1 MRSRFRQYLAAATV
15 LALPIIAAC
24 GEDVMPPPPTGDIV
38 GQVSIE
44 GMGIDGVSVSLSNG
58 ASTATAGGGNY
69 RFERVEQGSHTVTI
83 SGFPADASFDQTS
96 APASISDTGGTVTV
110 DFRGTYI
117 RTASIMGT
125 VTVEN
130 MGLGGVTVRLSGMGD
145 GQTTTDG
152 SGQYSFTG
160 LRAGTYSVE
169 ISSFDSN
176 EVSFSSTSGAATVGV
191 GESKVVSFD
200 GTYLRTAGI
209 QGQVSV
215 DGEGLQG
222 VTVTLVGEGEDR
234 TEVTN
239 ASGLYA
245 FSQLKSGTYE
255 VAITNP
261 DPEDYEFT
269 TTSKSATVATG
280 ETANVP
286 FEGTLLRTAG
296 IAGRVSL
303 DDGMGLDGVTVTLAG
318 AAEAT
323 ATTSGG
329 GQYSF
334 AGLAAGTY
342 VLSIANPNPT
352 AYNFAEDEMQKTV
365 MLADDQSA
373 IVNFSGTH
381 TRTASVSGMLF
392 IDEVMQDKE
401 YNDGEPSI
409 TEAIAPLVA
418 AGALDAEVV
427 AGLLAKAK
435 VKLRGPDLN
444 TETDIAINAD
454 GSFSTGESLMAGS
467 YQVELPV
474 NDDDVAAGLEAA
486 GIAFVGESMVVTV
499 EAGGSAT
506 ANFPFRITMQTVA
519 TGARMGA
526 GDHLGVPVPGVK
538 LALYARADGT
548 GMLGEATT
556 DEMGMASFTFAR
568 ADNTGPGGN
577 DNIVFVKAAESGH
590 DALVVSGNEFVEIAY
605 ASTARLYA
613 ADADEEVATLVNVA
627 VAFDFWVKSNEEARD
642 GDMGLGGWNTQVY
655 MGDPK
660 ADDAMPLMMV
670 DEDGDTVNATMP
682 TNDGKKNMDDL
693 GKSSFAY
700 TVDPTMLPAMFTVM
714 AAEKGQPDMGEA
726 WEQGDALTL
735 THTGLDLPLGKDD
748 DMLDL
753 GPLRVTFT
761 TQAIYVG
768 VHRELDDRTG
778 FTDFI
783 GIGDGDG
790 RPEKDGSAVGEI
802 TITLMTADSRG
813 RLRTFEYDHD
823 ADPKTDDE
831 EAEATVGA
839 SGMVSFKNIPADTE
853 ITVVAD
859 EGSGMVI
866 VPDSRASREIDAF
879 GDQLDDHADGVIV
892 GAFGDMSGARPDV
905 WLCPLQRQTSDDP
918 NEVCSTYAYKW
929 ATGTISGSISG
940 LDKGDKATVSLTPVN
955 SNDDYADD
963 LEDDVTVTAGNG
975 GAAKYTFTDVADGR
989 YRATLAAKAGSWQED
1004 ETGVLS
1010 VMHDEGNDE
1019 DDYSGDSASGN
1030 LSATNLRGVVR
1041 GRIANDSNGRSGLTS
1056 DESRA
1061 GVKVA
1066 IYTAKK
1072 VGGSGAT
1079 KNNYVADKAATDSNG
1094 DALMAETD
1102 RDGVYMFE
1110 GLTRGDMYIV
1120 MPQETDLYTAVRNGN
1135 TNIGKTAE
1143 KATDVVSH
1151 ALVEAGSPPAPGS
1164 NPGIPTWD
1172 NNTSTAT
1179 VGAAD
1184 FVLLYKD
1191 GEVEGKVSDPSVR
1204 AAHARTVIELHQCKV
1219 SNYSDGGT
1227 PDDTTDDT
1235 AASQCTEYT
1244 GVVVEAPVDAKGNW
1258 GAEDLREGLY
1268 EVIPD
1273 LPAGYVNVDSEGN
1286 QSGDS
1291 GFNTGGDNENTFF
1304 SQQFVELTGGRA
1316 DDDTET
1322 FHIKDRNAGDG
1333 ATLTSVEIDGTACT
1347 RGAATNPADNNC
1359 GHSDDGEF
1367 SVVVT
1372 ASAGAAVR
1380 LSSSATDATPSGS
1393 GTYSQ
1398 AVRNGRATTVTL
1410 SKAGSR
1416 RYFVHV
1422 IAADGYS
1429 ASDATSEGF
1438 HLRRDADVRVK
1449 EITISWSGD
1458 RIELDRDALNLD
1470 PDGETDP
1477 VTGTTTLRVTVD
1489 TGDNNGDI
1497 PITDLSVSASGMTTG
1512 FGVAGFGTVD
1522 VTASPIACSS
1532 ADFTGLSGNGTL
1544 TLPANSGSTKGSDG
1558 VCFRIAD
1565 TDGETNADANENNNR
1580 DYILIVTRK

>member
-1 MRSRFRQYLAAATV
+1 M
-15 LALPIIAAC
+15 
-24 GEDVMPPPPTGDIV
+24 
-38 GQVSIE
+38 
-44 GMGIDGVSVSLSNG
+44 
-58 ASTATAGGGNY
+58 
-69 RFERVEQGSHTVTI
+69 
-83 SGFPADASFDQTS
+83 
-96 APASISDTGGTVTV
+96 
-110 DFRGTYI
+110 
-117 RTASIMGT
+117 
-125 VTVEN
+125 
-130 MGLGGVTVRLSGMGD
+130 
-145 GQTTTDG
+145 
-152 SGQYSFTG
+152 
-160 LRAGTYSVE
+160 
-169 ISSFDSN
+169 
-176 EVSFSSTSGAATVGV
+176 
-191 GESKVVSFD
+191 
-200 GTYLRTAGI
+200 
-209 QGQVSV
+209 
-215 DGEGLQG
+215 
-222 VTVTLVGEGEDR
+222 
-234 TEVTN
+234 
-239 ASGLYA
+239 
-245 FSQLKSGTYE
+245 
-255 VAITNP
+255 
-261 DPEDYEFT
+261 
-269 TTSKSATVATG
+269 
-280 ETANVP
+280 
-286 FEGTLLRTAG
+286 
-296 IAGRVSL
+296 
-303 DDGMGLDGVTVTLAG
+303 
-318 AAEAT
+318 
-323 ATTSGG
+323 
-329 GQYSF
+329 
-334 AGLAAGTY
+334 
-342 VLSIANPNPT
+342 
-352 AYNFAEDEMQKTV
+352 
-365 MLADDQSA
+365 
-373 IVNFSGTH
+373 
-381 TRTASVSGMLF
+381 
-392 IDEVMQDKE
+392 
-401 YNDGEPSI
+401 
-409 TEAIAPLVA
+409 
-418 AGALDAEVV
+418 
-427 AGLLAKAK
+427 
-435 VKLRGPDLN
+435 
-444 TETDIAINAD
+444 
-454 GSFSTGESLMAGS
+454 
-467 YQVELPV
+467 
-474 NDDDVAAGLEAA
+474 
-486 GIAFVGESMVVTV
+486 
-499 EAGGSAT
+499 
-506 ANFPFRITMQTVA
+506 
-519 TGARMGA
+519 
-526 GDHLGVPVPGVK
+526 
-538 LALYARADGT
+538 
-548 GMLGEATT
+548 
-556 DEMGMASFTFAR
+556 
-568 ADNTGPGGN
+568 
-577 DNIVFVKAAESGH
+577 
-590 DALVVSGNEFVEIAY
+590 
-605 ASTARLYA
+605 
-613 ADADEEVATLVNVA
+613 
-627 VAFDFWVKSNEEARD
+627 
-642 GDMGLGGWNTQVY
+642 
-655 MGDPK
+655 
-660 ADDAMPLMMV
+660 
-670 DEDGDTVNATMP
+670 
-682 TNDGKKNMDDL
+682 
-693 GKSSFAY
+693 
-700 TVDPTMLPAMFTVM
+700 
-714 AAEKGQPDMGEA
+714 
-726 WEQGDALTL
+726 
-735 THTGLDLPLGKDD
+735 
-748 DMLDL
+748 
-753 GPLRVTFT
+753 
-761 TQAIYVG
+761 
-768 VHRELDDRTG
+768 
-778 FTDFI
+778 
-783 GIGDGDG
+783 
-790 RPEKDGSAVGEI
+790 
-802 TITLMTADSRG
+802 
-813 RLRTFEYDHD
+813 
-823 ADPKTDDE
+823 
-831 EAEATVGA
+831 
-839 SGMVSFKNIPADTE
+839 
-853 ITVVAD
+853 
-859 EGSGMVI
+859 
-866 VPDSRASREIDAF
+866 
-879 GDQLDDHADGVIV
+879 
-892 GAFGDMSGARPDV
+892 
-905 WLCPLQRQTSDDP
+905 
-918 NEVCSTYAYKW
+918 
-929 ATGTISGSISG
+929 
-940 LDKGDKATVSLTPVN
+940 
-955 SNDDYADD
+955 
-963 LEDDVTVTAGNG
+963 
-975 GAAKYTFTDVADGR
+975 
-989 YRATLAAKAGSWQED
+989 
-1004 ETGVLS
+1004 
-1010 VMHDEGNDE
+1010 
-1019 DDYSGDSASGN
+1019 
-1030 LSATNLRGVVR
+1030 
-1041 GRIANDSNGRSGLTS
+1041 
-1056 DESRA
+1056 
-1061 GVKVA
+1061 A